1 MSATLWVC
9 LRLKAPSLAA
19 VRRRLAEP
27 SPWLA
32 ITDGPG
38 NRPQVI
44 ACTKAAAQAGVRP
57 GLSVP
62 AARALCAQ
70 LVTTP
75 RDANAEQDL
84 RELLGAWAYG
94 FSDQVTLALPDAVTF
109 EVGGSL
115 RLFRGWPQL
124 ERQLRSDLDTLGFE
138 ATLAVAPRPRA
149 AWVFAGRGEA
159 LAIERDDAVARVL
172 DDLPITQIGLDDS
185 AAAALRTMG
194 FLRVRELLAVPRDSL
209 GRRAGVAVPTHLDRL
224 YGRAPDPLP
233 GWRPPDTFESAIEF
247 DARPT
252 SVEPLLFALRRLINE
267 LAAVLHARDGG
278 VQQFRLVLM
287 HEDVPATSVRVGL
300 LRPERDPARLLDLA
314 RARFE
319 RVELPAAISGLAIV
333 ANDLPAFRPTE
344 RDLFS
349 QAQHEAT
356 DWPLLQ
362 ERLRA
367 RLGDDAVRM
376 PVERADHRPERA
388 SDLVDVPAGAT
399 TGPRTPRAS
408 RAARP
413 SQVHVDGHTRE
424 QATEANP
431 ALPPRKH
438 TASPVDAAS
447 PDLPLRKVTKD
458 HPASAAQ
465 PQAGAP
471 RPIWLLP
478 RPIPLRGT
486 PARILSGPERIETG
500 WWDGG
505 DMRRDYYIVETDQGQ
520 RAWAYCAAGHQD
532 GWMLHGWFA

>member
-1 MSATLWVC
+1 MSATLWAC
-9 LRLKAPSLAA
+9 LRLKAPALAA
-19 VRRRLAEP
+19 VRRRLADP
-27 SPWLA
+27 SPWLV

-38 NRPQVI
+38 NRPLVL
-44 ACTKAAAQAGVRP
+44 ACSKAAAQAGVRP

-62 AARALCAQ
+62 AARALCPQ
-70 LVTTP
+70 VVTTP
-75 RDANAEQDL
+75 RDPTAEQAL

-94 FSDQVTLALPDAVTF
+94 FSDQVTLALPDAVAF

-149 AWVFAGRGEA
+149 AWVFAGRDEG

-172 DDLPITQIGLDDS
+172 DDLPITRIGLDDS
-185 AAAALRTMG
+185 AAASLRTMG

-209 GRRAGVAVPTHLDRL
+209 GRRAGVAVPAHLDRL

-233 GWRPPDTFESAIEF
+233 SWRPPDTFESAIEF

-300 LRPERDPARLLDLA
+300 LRPERDPARLLELA

-333 ANDLPAFRPTE
+333 ANELPAFRPTE
-344 RDLFS
+344 RDLFA

-356 DWPLLQ
+356 EWPLLQ

-388 SDLVDVPAGAT
+388 TDMVEAPAGVVT
-399 TGPRTPRAS
+399 TTRVSRTSRRNPGHTPPVDTTTADDTTSPARNRDTPAS
-408 RAARP
+408 RAMPTAL
-413 SQVHVDGHTRE
+413 SSHIT
-424 QATEANP
+424 ANDS
-431 ALPPRKH
+431 
-438 TASPVDAAS
+438 ASFSGS
-447 PDLPLRKVTKD
+447 P
-458 HPASAAQ
+458 Q
-465 PQAGAP
+465 QNAP

-486 PARILSGPERIETG
+486 PARILSGPERVETG

-505 DMRRDYYIVETDQGQ
+505 DVRRDYYIVETDQGQ
-520 RAWAYCAAGHQD
+520 RAWAYCAAGHRD

>member
-1 MSATLWVC
+1 MNPTLWAC

-19 VRRRLAEP
+19 VRRGLAEP

-38 NRPQVI
+38 NRPVVL
-44 ACTKAAAQAGVRP
+44 ACAKAAAQAGVRP
-57 GLSVP
+57 GMSVP

-70 LVTTP
+70 VVTTP
-75 RDANAEQDL
+75 RDPAAEQAL

-94 FSDQVTLALPDAVTF
+94 FSDQVTLALPDAVAF

-115 RLFRGWPQL
+115 RLFHGWPQL

-138 ATLAVAPRPRA
+138 ATLAVAPRPRV
-149 AWVFAGRGEA
+149 AWVFAGRDEG

-172 DDLPITQIGLDDS
+172 DDLPITQIGLDES
-185 AAAALRTMG
+185 AGASLRTMG

-209 GRRAGVAVPTHLDRL
+209 GRRAGKAVPAHLDRL

-278 VQQFRLVLM
+278 VQQFGLVLM

-300 LRPERDPARLLDLA
+300 LRPERDPARLLELA

-319 RVELPAAISGLAIV
+319 RVELPAAISGLAII
-333 ANDLPAFRPTE
+333 ANELPAFRPTE
-344 RDLFS
+344 RDLFV

-356 DWPLLQ
+356 EWPLLQ

-388 SDLVDVPAGAT
+388 TDLVEAPAGAI
-399 TGPRTPRAS
+399 
-408 RAARP
+408 AAYA
-413 SQVHVDGHTRE
+413 TRS
-424 QATEANP
+424 A
-431 ALPPRKH
+431 RG
-438 TASPVDAAS
+438 
-447 PDLPLRKVTKD
+447 
-458 HPASAAQ
+458 SAAATVIREST
-465 PQAGAP
+465 PNDMRANAP

-478 RPIPLRGT
+478 RPIPLRGS

-505 DMRRDYYIVETDQGQ
+505 DMRRDYYIVETGQGQ
-520 RAWAYCAAGHQD
+520 RAWAYCPAGHRD